1 MSNRDEIQNLQL
13 AFSLHRSGRFAD
25 AAKAYRKIIKRNP
38 RQPHALHSLGII
50 ETADGNHGEA
60 AQLMARSLLAEPANL
75 DFMQN

>member
-13 AFSLHRSGRFAD
+13 AFSLYRSGRFAD

-50 ETADGNHGEA
+50 GTADGNHGKA
-60 AQLMARSLLAEPANL
+60 AQLMALATG
-75 DFMQN
+75 